1 MEGKKCATDFPDI
14 DKMLQY
20 IPINESTPIKVSGS
34 KNYNEAWKIY
44 YKAIKEADPNATVV
58 GPNHAYDPSYNEM
71 LGFFELLQD

>member
-1 MEGKKCATDFPDI
+1 MEGKNARPFPDI

-58 GPNHAYDPSYNEM
+58 GPNHAYD
-71 LGFFELLQD
+71 QAITKC